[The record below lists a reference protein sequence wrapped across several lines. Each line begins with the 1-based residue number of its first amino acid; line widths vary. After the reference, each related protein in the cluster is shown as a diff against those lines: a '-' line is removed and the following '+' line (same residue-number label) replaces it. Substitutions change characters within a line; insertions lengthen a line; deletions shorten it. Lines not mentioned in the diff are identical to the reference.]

1 MEIRFSL
8 VFYLPI
14 DKVLMDNDITLLKV
28 NKFNNISI
36 EIKILV
42 TKNNLLQELSLKN
55 PMKLTNKSPFLN
67 KIN

>member
-14 DKVLMDNDITLLKV
+14 DKALMDNDITLLKV

-55 PMKLTNKSPFLN
+55 PIKLTNKSPFLN